1 MNSNDVNYIW
11 YGTGI
16 VVIYLIYIKLF
27 GNKKLK
33 IKEYKK
39 IHVQEYQ
46 DKIINSI
53 NNMSGRDFECFV
65 GFVFECLGYKVNI
78 TQASRDG
85 GKDLIIKR
93 DGVTTYVELKRYASK
108 NKISS
113 TQVLKLI
120 GSACADEIHSVIFI
134 TTSTY
139 SDDCYNIQS
148 NKNMNIQLLDLND
161 FIDMCMECPQGEILE
176 MLGYKVESYLKVVK

>member
-1 MNSNDVNYIW
+1 MSTNDISYMW
-11 YGTGI
+11 YGI
-16 VVIYLIYIKLF
+16 ILVVIYLIYIKLF

-39 IHVQEYQ
+39 IQVQEYQ
-46 DKIINSI
+46 DKIIHSI

-65 GFVFECLGYKVNI
+65 GFIFECLGYKVNV

-85 GKDLIIKR
+85 GKDLIIKK
-93 DGVTTYVELKRYASK
+93 DGITTYVELKRYASK
-108 NKISS
+108 NKINS

-120 GSACADEIHSVIFI
+120 GSACADGVHNVIFI
-134 TTSTY
+134 TTSSY
-139 SDDCYNIQS
+139 SNDCCNIQS

-161 FIDMCMECPQGEILE
+161 FIDMCMECPQWEVLE
-176 MLGYKVESYLKVVK
+176 RLGYEVESRLRLVK

>member
-1 MNSNDVNYIW
+1 MNTNDISYMW
-11 YGTGI
+11 YGIGI
-16 VVIYLIYIKLF
+16 VTIYLIYIKLF

-39 IHVQEYQ
+39 IQVQEYK

-65 GFVFECLGYKVNI
+65 GYIFERLGYKVNV

-85 GKDLIIKR
+85 GKDLILKK
-93 DGVTTYVELKRYASK
+93 DGITTYVELKRYASK
-108 NKISS
+108 NKINS

-120 GSACADEIHSVIFI
+120 GSACADGVHNVIFI
-134 TTSTY
+134 TTSSY
-139 SDDCYNIQS
+139 SNDCYNIKS
-148 NKNMNIQLLDLND
+148 NKDMNIQLLDLDD
-161 FIDMCMECPQGEILE
+161 FIDMCIECPQWEVLE
-176 MLGYKVESYLKVVK
+176 MLGYEAESYLKIVK